1 MDIGEEKC
9 RKKDFF
15 DLNKRFSVLFFTV
28 KENIPEAVTKEK
40 GTAMAEKT
48 GKKVEFTP
56 DEQLVR
62 LCEEIAYDRKAENI
76 IRLDLK
82 EYSAVSDYFLLCTAT
97 STPHVGALAERIRRG
112 VLEKMNIKP
121 FRMDGT
127 AESCWMIVD
136 YGNVMIH
143 IMTQEKR
150 EEYQLETLWNDVP
163 AVDAVKR
170 IEAQLRKKAAELKKA
185 AEEEKKTPAKKS
197 TASAKK
203 TTAKK
208 TTAKK
213 TAVKKTTTKKT
224 AVKKTG
230 AKKAA
235 E

>member
-1 MDIGEEKC
+1 MAETKA
-9 RKKDFF
+9 K
-15 DLNKRFSVLFFTV
+15 
-28 KENIPEAVTKEK
+28 KEN
-40 GTAMAEKT
+40 
-48 GKKVEFTP
+48 FTP
-56 DEQLVR
+56 DELLVR

-76 IRLDLK
+76 LRLDLK

-97 STPHVGALAERIRRG
+97 STPHVGALAERIRRE

-143 IMTQEKR
+143 IMTEEKR
-150 EEYQLETLWNDVP
+150 QEYQLETLWNDVP

-170 IEAQLRKKAAELKKA
+170 IEAQLRKKAAELKKTA
-185 AEEEKKTPAKKS
+185 ASEAKAAEKKTTAKK
-197 TASAKK
+197 TAAKKTTVKKTAAAKKPAAKK

-213 TAVKKTTTKKT
+213 PAAKKT
-224 AVKKTG
+224 A
-230 AKKAA
+230 

>member
-1 MDIGEEKC
+1 MAEAKA
-9 RKKDFF
+9 K
-15 DLNKRFSVLFFTV
+15 
-28 KENIPEAVTKEK
+28 KENYTQ
-40 GTAMAEKT
+40 
-48 GKKVEFTP
+48 
-56 DEQLVR
+56 DELLVR

-143 IMTQEKR
+143 IMTDEKR
-150 EEYQLETLWNDVP
+150 QEYQLETLWNDVP

-185 AEEEKKTPAKKS
+185 AAAEEKKVPAKKNATAKKS
-197 TASAKK
+197 TAKK
-203 TTAKK
+203 T

-213 TAVKKTTTKKT
+213 TATAKKSTVKKSAT
-224 AVKKTG
+224 
-230 AKKAA
+230 AKKSTAKKSA

>member
-1 MDIGEEKC
+1 M
-9 RKKDFF
+9 
-15 DLNKRFSVLFFTV
+15 NKVFSVLFLRQ
-28 KENIPEAVTKEK
+28 KQKNNGKEK
-40 GTAMAEKT
+40 GRKMAETKA
-48 GKKVEFTP
+48 KKENFTP
-56 DEQLVR
+56 DELLVR

-76 IRLDLK
+76 LRLDLK

-97 STPHVGALAERIRRG
+97 STPHVGALAERIRRE

-143 IMTQEKR
+143 IMTEEKR
-150 EEYQLETLWNDVP
+150 QEYQLETLWNDVP

-170 IEAQLRKKAAELKKA
+170 IEAQLRKKAAELKKTA
-185 AEEEKKTPAKKS
+185 ASEAKAAEKKTTAKK
-197 TASAKK
+197 TAAKKTTVKKTAAAKKPAAKK

-213 TAVKKTTTKKT
+213 PAAKKT
-224 AVKKTG
+224 A
-230 AKKAA
+230 

>member
-1 MDIGEEKC
+1 MAETKA
-9 RKKDFF
+9 K
-15 DLNKRFSVLFFTV
+15 
-28 KENIPEAVTKEK
+28 KENYTQ
-40 GTAMAEKT
+40 
-48 GKKVEFTP
+48 
-56 DEQLVR
+56 DELLVR

-143 IMTQEKR
+143 IMTDEKR
-150 EEYQLETLWNDVP
+150 QEYQLETLWNDVP

-185 AEEEKKTPAKKS
+185 AAAEEKKVPAKKNATAKKTATAKKS
-197 TASAKK
+197 TAKKSA
-203 TTAKK
+203 TAKK
-208 TTAKK
+208 STAKK
-213 TAVKKTTTKKT
+213 TAT
-224 AVKKTG
+224 
-230 AKKAA
+230 AKKSTAKKSA

>member
-1 MDIGEEKC
+1 
-9 RKKDFF
+9 
-15 DLNKRFSVLFFTV
+15 
-28 KENIPEAVTKEK
+28 
-40 GTAMAEKT
+40 MAEK
-48 GKKVEFTP
+48 KVRENEFTP
-56 DEQLVR
+56 DELLVR
-62 LCEEIAYDRKAENI
+62 LCEEIAYERKAENI

-121 FRMDGT
+121 YRMDGT

-143 IMTQEKR
+143 IMTEEKR

-170 IEAQLRKKAAELKKA
+170 IEAQLRKKVAELKKA
-185 AEEEKKTPAKKS
+185 AEAEE
-197 TASAKK
+197 
-203 TTAKK
+203 
-208 TTAKK
+208 KK
-213 TAVKKTTTKKT
+213 TAVKKAAAKKTAAKKTTAVKKTAATAKKTATEKTTAAKRTATAVKKTATKKT
-224 AVKKTG
+224 AVKKVT
-230 AKKAA
+230 AKKTA

>member
-1 MDIGEEKC
+1 MAETKA
-9 RKKDFF
+9 K
-15 DLNKRFSVLFFTV
+15 
-28 KENIPEAVTKEK
+28 KENYTQ
-40 GTAMAEKT
+40 
-48 GKKVEFTP
+48 
-56 DEQLVR
+56 DELLVR

-97 STPHVGALAERIRRG
+97 STPHVGALAERIRRE

-143 IMTQEKR
+143 IMTDEKR
-150 EEYQLETLWNDVP
+150 QEYQLETLWNDVP

-185 AEEEKKTPAKKS
+185 AAAEEKKVPAKKTATAKKS
-197 TASAKK
+197 TAKKSA
-203 TTAKK
+203 
-208 TTAKK
+208 TAKK
-213 TAVKKTTTKKT
+213 TAT
-224 AVKKTG
+224 
-230 AKKAA
+230 AKKSTAKKSA

>member
-1 MDIGEEKC
+1 MAEK
-9 RKKDFF
+9 K
-15 DLNKRFSVLFFTV
+15 V
-28 KENIPEAVTKEK
+28 KEN
-40 GTAMAEKT
+40 
-48 GKKVEFTP
+48 EFTP
-56 DEQLVR
+56 DELLVR
-62 LCEEIAYDRKAENI
+62 LCEEIAYERKAENI

-82 EYSAVSDYFLLCTAT
+82 EYSAVSDYFLICTAT

-121 FRMDGT
+121 YRMDGS

-143 IMTQEKR
+143 IMTEEKR

-185 AEEEKKTPAKKS
+185 AEAEEKA
-197 TASAKK
+197 A
-203 TTAKK
+203 
-208 TTAKK
+208 AKK
-213 TAVKKTTTKKT
+213 TAVKKTTT
-224 AVKKTG
+224 
-230 AKKAA
+230 AKKATAAKKTTVRKTTTAKKATAAKKTTVKKAAAAKKTSAKKSA

>member
-1 MDIGEEKC
+1 MAEK
-9 RKKDFF
+9 K
-15 DLNKRFSVLFFTV
+15 V
-28 KENIPEAVTKEK
+28 KEN
-40 GTAMAEKT
+40 
-48 GKKVEFTP
+48 EFTP
-56 DEQLVR
+56 DELLVR
-62 LCEEIAYDRKAENI
+62 LCEEIAYERKAENI

-82 EYSAVSDYFLLCTAT
+82 EYSAVSDYFLICTAT

-121 FRMDGT
+121 YRMDGS

-143 IMTQEKR
+143 IMTEEKR

-185 AEEEKKTPAKKS
+185 AEAEEKA
-197 TASAKK
+197 A
-203 TTAKK
+203 
-208 TTAKK
+208 AKK
-213 TAVKKTTTKKT
+213 TAVKKTTTAKKATAAKKT
-224 AVKKTG
+224 TVKKTTT
-230 AKKAA
+230 AKKATAAKKTTVKKAAAAKKTSAKKSA

>member
-1 MDIGEEKC
+1 
-9 RKKDFF
+9 
-15 DLNKRFSVLFFTV
+15 
-28 KENIPEAVTKEK
+28 
-40 GTAMAEKT
+40 MAEK
-48 GKKVEFTP
+48 KVRENEFTP
-56 DEQLVR
+56 DELLVR
-62 LCEEIAYDRKAENI
+62 LCEEIAYERKAENI

-121 FRMDGT
+121 YRMDGT

-143 IMTQEKR
+143 IMTEEKR

-185 AEEEKKTPAKKS
+185 AEAEE
-197 TASAKK
+197 
-203 TTAKK
+203 
-208 TTAKK
+208 KK
-213 TAVKKTTTKKT
+213 TAVKKAVAKKTAAKKTTAVKKTAATAKKTATKKT
-224 AVKKTG
+224 AVKKVT
-230 AKKAA
+230 AKKTA

>member
-1 MDIGEEKC
+1 M
-9 RKKDFF
+9 
-15 DLNKRFSVLFFTV
+15 NKVFSVLFLRQ
-28 KENIPEAVTKEK
+28 KQKNNGKEK
-40 GTAMAEKT
+40 GRKMAETKA
-48 GKKVEFTP
+48 KKENFTP
-56 DEQLVR
+56 DELLVR

-76 IRLDLK
+76 LRLDLK

-97 STPHVGALAERIRRG
+97 STPHVGALAERIRRE

-143 IMTQEKR
+143 IMTEEKR
-150 EEYQLETLWNDVP
+150 QEYQLETLWNDVP

-170 IEAQLRKKAAELKKA
+170 IEAQLRKKAAELKKTAASEAKA
-185 AEEEKKTPAKKS
+185 AE
-197 TASAKK
+197 
-203 TTAKK
+203 KK

-213 TAVKKTTTKKT
+213 TAAKKTTVKKTAAAKKPAAKKPAAKKTTAKKPAAKKT
-224 AVKKTG
+224 A
-230 AKKAA
+230 

>member
-1 MDIGEEKC
+1 MAEK
-9 RKKDFF
+9 K
-15 DLNKRFSVLFFTV
+15 V
-28 KENIPEAVTKEK
+28 KEN
-40 GTAMAEKT
+40 
-48 GKKVEFTP
+48 EFTP
-56 DEQLVR
+56 DELLVR
-62 LCEEIAYDRKAENI
+62 LCEEIAYERKAENI

-82 EYSAVSDYFLLCTAT
+82 EYSAVSDYFLICTAT

-121 FRMDGT
+121 YRMDGS

-143 IMTQEKR
+143 IMTEEKR

-185 AEEEKKTPAKKS
+185 AEAEEKAAAKKTTVKKSTGKSSTAKKS
-197 TASAKK
+197 TAKTTAKSATK

-208 TTAKK
+208 TTKK
-213 TAVKKTTTKKT
+213 KENK
-224 AVKKTG
+224 
-230 AKKAA
+230 